1 MDKRMDSYEDLSFE
15 AAVAELEATISELE
29 AGDLPLDEAL
39 ALFEKGQEL
48 ARICNI
54 RLESA
59 ALRVERLTSNGE
71 LVELPID

>member
-1 MDKRMDSYEDLSFE
+1 MMDSYEDLSFE
-15 AAVAELEATISELE
+15 AAVEELEATIGKLE
-29 AGDLPLDEAL
+29 AGDLPLEEAL
-39 ALFEKGQEL
+39 VLFEKGQEL
-48 ARICNI
+48 ARICSI

>member
-1 MDKRMDSYEDLSFE
+1 MIDNYEDLSFE
-15 AAVAELEATISELE
+15 VAVKELEATTSKLE
-29 AGDLPLDEAL
+29 AGDLTLEEAL
-39 ALFEKGQEL
+39 VLFEKGQEL

-59 ALRVERLTSNGE
+59 VLRVERLTTDGE

>member
-1 MDKRMDSYEDLSFE
+1 MMDSYEDLSFE
-15 AAVAELEATISELE
+15 AAVEELEATIGKLE
-29 AGDLPLDEAL
+29 AGDLPLEEAL
-39 ALFEKGQEL
+39 VLFEKGQQL
-48 ARICNI
+48 ARICSI